1 MKYRTIL
8 NPLKP
13 HSNRTWPTKRKV
25 SSVSLTMQDNKETL
39 GLRAADNWIGDALRL
54 KDTAQI
60 CQWGTY
66 QAKTKMSQTS
76 GTAHFIH

>member
-1 MKYRTIL
+1 
-8 NPLKP
+8 
-13 HSNRTWPTKRKV
+13 
-25 SSVSLTMQDNKETL
+25 MQDNKETL
-39 GLRAADNWIGDALRL
+39 GLRAADNWIGDTLRF